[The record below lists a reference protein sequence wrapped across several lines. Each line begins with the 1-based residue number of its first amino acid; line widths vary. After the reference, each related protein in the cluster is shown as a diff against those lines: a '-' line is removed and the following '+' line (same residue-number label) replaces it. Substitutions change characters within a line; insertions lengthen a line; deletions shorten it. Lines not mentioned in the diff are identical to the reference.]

1 MLIVAARLRGT
12 EGLASLGCSWGKLG
26 IRGKITCL
34 KMGGQRGVLTPI
46 SSVPALCFSLNKCT
60 IVKKTLCACMKE
72 LCCAVGSQKCWCSPG
87 TRQRVFTRLFFLE
100 VCSGW
105 KNQKGLSSGLTAVGC
120 FLHVVGKKKKVIR
133 RFGKCLFWAC
143 ICLER
148 PITECE
154 SVLCSAVMAKYGL

>member
-120 FLHVVGKKKKVIR
+120 FLHVVGKKKKLLGV
-133 RFGKCLFWAC
+133 L
-143 ICLER
+143 
-148 PITECE
+148 E
-154 SVLCSAVMAKYGL
+154 SVCFGHAFALRGPLLSASLYFAVR

>member
-72 LCCAVGSQKCWCSPG
+72 LCCAVGSPEVLVQPRDTAEGFYQAFFSRGLQWVEKPERSEFRLDCG
-87 TRQRVFTRLFFLE
+87 RVLFT
-100 VCSGW
+100 CG
-105 KNQKGLSSGLTAVGC
+105 
-120 FLHVVGKKKKVIR
+120 GKKKK
-133 RFGKCLFWAC
+133 
-143 ICLER
+143 
-148 PITECE
+148 
-154 SVLCSAVMAKYGL
+154 SY